1 MTRSL
6 DKDNVIVS
14 IENVNDSIQRALETI
29 QDQAQEQH
37 ENLLILKKYLD
48 WQLSKPN
55 RVFHPI
61 KYKAWKL
68 EGPAVPIEFV

>member
-14 IENVNDSIQRALETI
+14 IEDVNNSIRLTLENI
-29 QDQAQEQH
+29 KDQAQEQH

-68 EGPAVPIEFV
+68 QCPPVPIEFV

>member
-14 IENVNDSIQRALETI
+14 IEDVNNSIRLTLENI
-29 QDQAQEQH
+29 KDQAQEQH
-37 ENLLILKKYLD
+37 ENLLILKNYLD

-55 RVFHPI
+55 RVLHPV

-68 EGPAVPIEFV
+68 QGPPVPIEFI

>member
-14 IENVNDSIQRALETI
+14 IEDVNNSIRLTLENI
-29 QDQAQEQH
+29 KDQAQEQH

-55 RVFHPI
+55 RVLHPI
-61 KYKAWKL
+61 KYREWKL
-68 EGPAVPIEFV
+68 QDPPVPIEFV

>member
-6 DKDNVIVS
+6 DKDNIIVS
-14 IENVNDSIQRALETI
+14 IEDVNNSIRLALENI
-29 QDQAQEQH
+29 KDQAQEQH

-48 WQLSKPN
+48 WQSKRPN
-55 RVFHPI
+55 RVFHPF

-68 EGPAVPIEFV
+68 QGPPIPIEFM

>member
-6 DKDNVIVS
+6 DKDNVIIS
-14 IENVNDSIQRALETI
+14 IENVNTSIQSALETLK
-29 QDQAQEQH
+29 DQAQEQH
-37 ENLLILKKYLD
+37 ENLLILKTYLD

-68 EGPAVPIEFV
+68 QGPPLPIEFI